1 MLSNTGA
8 ATPKS
13 TILNITSYGLKGR
26 PLDFKPDVHLN
37 ARRLINPPSELRK
50 AFDGR
55 CEGLRKNLRADPAFH
70 ELNTEAPPQV
80 FEAEKTLRAL
90 VVNTEDNSVKMIE
103 IKVAVACVRGRHRST
118 AVAEELA
125 KLPVWPEHYDVRV
138 NHRDVDIP
146 HRYQKWHQ
154 QNLEREQKGETV
166 NLDDHGVESG
176 DDSDLESES
185 EMPTEEDRRHAQRK
199 PEPSQCEELLKPEGS
214 PDPSNPLHI
223 PADNHGKTIDTQTH
237 QHISAEKKPEL
248 RADNSAIQHDLGGKK
263 PVAFNIQA
271 SQHDS
276 AEKKLET
283 HIDKI
288 IPQHKSAEKKPEPPA
303 EKKPETLA
311 EKKLDVPIEEKHDT
325 AVKKTLEVPAE
336 RKPEAPV
343 ETKSDA
349 PADGKPQHDA
359 AERKAD
365 VPGDAAQQHPDQVT
379 S

>member
-1 MLSNTGA
+1 MLSNAGA
-8 ATPKS
+8 AKPKS

-37 ARRLINPPSELRK
+37 ARRLINPPPELRK

-55 CEGLRKNLRADPAFH
+55 CEGLRRNLRADPAFH
-70 ELNTEAPPQV
+70 ELLTETPPQV

-90 VVNTEDNSVKMIE
+90 VVNTEDNSIKKIE

-185 EMPTEEDRRHAQRK
+185 EIPTEEDRRHAQRK
-199 PEPSQCEELLKPEGS
+199 PEPSQW
-214 PDPSNPLHI
+214 
-223 PADNHGKTIDTQTH
+223 
-237 QHISAEKKPEL
+237 
-248 RADNSAIQHDLGGKK
+248 
-263 PVAFNIQA
+263 
-271 SQHDS
+271 
-276 AEKKLET
+276 
-283 HIDKI
+283 
-288 IPQHKSAEKKPEPPA
+288 
-303 EKKPETLA
+303 
-311 EKKLDVPIEEKHDT
+311 
-325 AVKKTLEVPAE
+325 
-336 RKPEAPV
+336 
-343 ETKSDA
+343 
-349 PADGKPQHDA
+349 
-359 AERKAD
+359 
-365 VPGDAAQQHPDQVT
+365 
-379 S
+379 

>member
-37 ARRLINPPSELRK
+37 ARRLIDPPTELRK
-50 AFDGR
+50 AFNGR

-70 ELNTEAPPQV
+70 ELLAEAPPQI

-90 VVNTEDNSVKMIE
+90 AVNTEDNSVKMIE

-125 KLPVWPEHYDVRV
+125 KLPVWPEHYDVKV

-176 DDSDLESES
+176 DDSDCESENC
-185 EMPTEEDRRHAQRK
+185 EMQLREVD
-199 PEPSQCEELLKPEGS
+199 SEELLKPEGS
-214 PDPSNPLHI
+214 PDPGNPLHV
-223 PADNHGKTIDTQTH
+223 PADSHGKTIDTQMH
-237 QHISAEKKPEL
+237 QHIFTEQKPEL
-248 RADNSAIQHDLGGKK
+248 RADKSVAQHVLGGSK
-263 PVAFNIQA
+263 PIFSDIPA

-276 AEKKLET
+276 AEKKLD
-283 HIDKI
+283 IQPDKI
-288 IPQHKSAEKKPEPPA
+288 IPQHEPLVKKPATPA
-303 EKKPETLA
+303 EQKPRIPV
-311 EKKLDVPIEEKHDT
+311 EKKLEVPVEEKHET
-325 AVKKTLEVPAE
+325 SVEKQ
-336 RKPEAPV
+336 PEAPV
-343 ETKSDA
+343 EIKSEAPIEMKSDA
-349 PADGKPQHDA
+349 PADIKPLHDS
-359 AERKAD
+359 AEKKPD
-365 VPGDAAQQHPDQVT
+365 VSAEIIQQHPDHVP